1 MQEPQ
6 LHELQSTAWLN
17 PSIPGSLLLHVVEDL
32 AAQHAFL
39 SYTAAAQGTTKVA
52 QQAEPSKAV

>member
-6 LHELQSTAWLN
+6 LHELQSIAWLN

-32 AAQHAFL
+32 AAQLNTLLCH
-39 SYTAAAQGTTKVA
+39 TPV
-52 QQAEPSKAV
+52 